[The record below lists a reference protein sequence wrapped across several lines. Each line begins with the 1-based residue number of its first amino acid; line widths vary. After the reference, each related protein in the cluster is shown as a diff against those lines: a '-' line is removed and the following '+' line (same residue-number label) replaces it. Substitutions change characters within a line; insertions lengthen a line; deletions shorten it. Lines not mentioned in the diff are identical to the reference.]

1 MTADPTKPPSL
12 NIDLGAYGEFLEDS
26 DLSDEQKLEFIQTLW
41 SLVVNFV
48 DLGLGC
54 HPLQQACEQIAEK
67 PPILPDDLVSS
78 IMDLSENQ
86 QKQEQAEQGVV
97 LLGAKEE
104 S

>member
-1 MTADPTKPPSL
+1 M
-12 NIDLGAYGEFLEDS
+12 NRN
-26 DLSDEQKLEFIQTLW
+26 LSSFKRSGLLW
-41 SLVVNFV
+41 STSSI
-48 DLGLGC
+48 LGC

-86 QKQEQAEQGVV
+86 QKQEQTEQGVV